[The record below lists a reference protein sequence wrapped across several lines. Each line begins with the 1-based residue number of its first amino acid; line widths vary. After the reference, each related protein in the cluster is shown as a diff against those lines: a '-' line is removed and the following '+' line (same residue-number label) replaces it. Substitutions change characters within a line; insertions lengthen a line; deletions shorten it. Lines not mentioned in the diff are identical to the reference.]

1 MTMRSGINPRRNG
14 GFSLLEILLALTIF
28 AMVLTAIYSSWI
40 AIMRSSKIGLEA
52 AADVQRARISIQ
64 TLEDAL
70 SCARSFAADVHH
82 YSFLGE
88 NGSQASLS
96 FVAQLPEVFPRSG
109 KFGDFD
115 VRRVT
120 FALEPGPDSGNQFVL
135 RQNPILMDL
144 DKDELQHPIVLA
156 RNVKEF
162 DMAFWNPT
170 KAEWIDEWTQTN
182 QMPLMV
188 KVTLVFNGPKNS
200 SQGLSETTR
209 VIGLPSVMVQ
219 ANWQTPGA
227 GRGGARTGLGVQP
240 GIQPGRQPG
249 SGPSVQPGGPGIIAP
264 IPPTPRRP

>member
-70 SCARSFAADVHH
+70 SCARSFAADVNH
-82 YSFLGE
+82 YSFIGE

-96 FVAQLPEVFPRSG
+96 FVAQLPEGFPRSG

-170 KAEWIDEWTQTN
+170 KAEWMEEWNQTN

>member
-1 MTMRSGINPRRNG
+1 
-14 GFSLLEILLALTIF
+14 
-28 AMVLTAIYSSWI
+28 
-40 AIMRSSKIGLEA
+40 
-52 AADVQRARISIQ
+52 
-64 TLEDAL
+64 
-70 SCARSFAADVHH
+70 
-82 YSFLGE
+82 
-88 NGSQASLS
+88 
-96 FVAQLPEVFPRSG
+96 
-109 KFGDFD
+109 
-115 VRRVT
+115 
-120 FALEPGPDSGNQFVL
+120 
-135 RQNPILMDL
+135 
-144 DKDELQHPIVLA
+144 
-156 RNVKEF
+156 
-162 DMAFWNPT
+162 MAFWNPT
-170 KAEWIDEWTQTN
+170 KAEWMEEWNQTN